1 MGALLKEMASYR
13 EAVEGYTIDTIYFG
27 GGTPSLLSPA
37 QLARLLDGARV
48 LCPIAPDAEI
58 TMEANP
64 ATVTAETL
72 AAYRRAGVN
81 RLSIGVQS
89 FAAEELKALGRLHT
103 AEEAKESVRLARA
116 AGFDRISIDLMYGIP
131 HQTLGSFAYS
141 LREAV
146 SLRPAHISAY
156 ALKIEEGTPFYRSQA
171 DLPLPDEDTEVAMYD
186 LCHDI
191 LSQNGYTQYEVS
203 NYALQGEES
212 RHNLRYWR
220 SAEYIGVGVS
230 AYSYF
235 GGYRYG
241 NDRDLTAYLT
251 RDFSYTPHGEAI
263 DEREAEYEMIMLSLR
278 LADGL
283 SHTAFETRF
292 HKSFP
297 AVYGDALAPFI
308 AAGLVVQDARHTALT
323 HKGLYLM
330 NYILTA
336 ILS

>member
-1 MGALLKEMASYR
+1 
-13 EAVEGYTIDTIYFG
+13 
-27 GGTPSLLSPA
+27 
-37 QLARLLDGARV
+37 
-48 LCPIAPDAEI
+48 
-58 TMEANP
+58 
-64 ATVTAETL
+64 
-72 AAYRRAGVN
+72 
-81 RLSIGVQS
+81 LSIGVQS

-131 HQTLGSFAYS
+131 HQTLDSFAYS

-146 SLRPAHISAY
+146 SLHPEHISAY
-156 ALKIEEGTPFYRSQA
+156 ALKIEEGTPFYKSQE

-251 RDFSYTPHGEAI
+251 RDFSYLPHGERI
-263 DEREAEYEMIMLSLR
+263 DKSEEEYEMIMLSLR
-278 LADGL
+278 LKEGL
-283 SHTAFETRF
+283 SHADFALRFGKSSTET
-292 HKSFP
+292 
-297 AVYGDALAPFI
+297 YGIALAPFI
-308 AAGLVVQDARHTALT
+308 RAGLVIQDEAHTALT
-323 HKGLYLM
+323 HKGMYVM